1 MKWVVVAVIL
11 VFFLLLGV
19 RLLRRL
25 TLGNATIHITRITST
40 AEAAEVARAL
50 RRLQGVVEVQVDL
63 EQHLAKVSYR
73 RGKVTIEE
81 IMTALHA
88 AGY

>member
-11 VFFLLLGV
+11 VFFLLLGI
-19 RLLRRL
+19 RLVRRL
-25 TLGNATIHITRITST
+25 TLGNATIHIAHITST

-50 RRLQGVVEVQVDL
+50 RRLKGVVEVRVDL
-63 EQHLAKVSYR
+63 EQRLAKVSYR

>member
-1 MKWVVVAVIL
+1 MKWVVTAVI
-11 VFFLLLGV
+11 VMFFLLLGI

-25 TLGNATIHITRITST
+25 ALGNATIHIAHITST
-40 AEAAEVARAL
+40 EEAVEVARAL

-73 RGKVTIEE
+73 RNKVTIEE

>member
-1 MKWVVVAVIL
+1 MKWVVTAVI
-11 VFFLLLGV
+11 VAFFLLLAV
-19 RLLRRL
+19 RALRRF
-25 TLGNATIHITRITST
+25 TLGNATIHIAHITST
-40 AEAAEVARAL
+40 AEAVEVARAL
-50 RRLQGVVEVQVDL
+50 RGLPGVVAVQVDL

-73 RGKVTIEE
+73 RGRVTIEE